1 MRKTILSSRELNQDI
16 GRAKKAA
23 RFGPVIITDR
33 GRPAF
38 VLTTFEAHR
47 RATGSK
53 KLSLFDALSM
63 PEDDIELELP
73 VREMH
78 PGPIDLD

>member
-1 MRKTILSSRELNQDI
+1 LPKTILSSRELNQDI

-23 RFGPVIITDR
+23 KFGPVIITDR

-38 VLTTFEAHR
+38 K
-47 RATGSK
+47 ATSSR

-73 VREMH
+73 AREIH